1 MIAQAHNDRVL
12 ERALLRMLINSSLS
26 GSRSNANNFQRDS
39 LTSNGNGAT
48 INEDGGVEGNENP
61 LSKVQQLQ
69 LDNYASLDPF
79 VNDISRFSQQEGD
92 LTPMDKREYNKPCL
106 FNAIACPKNPFGR
119 MHDI

>member
-26 GSRSNANNFQRDS
+26 GSRSNANNFQKDS
-39 LTSNGNGAT
+39 LTSNFNKDGA
-48 INEDGGVEGNENP
+48 VEGNENT
-61 LSKVQQLQ
+61 LTKVQQLQ

-79 VNDISRFSQQEGD
+79 VNDINRLSQQDED